1 MQVVSI
7 NQKIDTQRKDDML
20 EVLAEMRRQVEAGE
34 ITEFVATSLD
44 QDGVAQIHICAMD
57 MPGSIGLY
65 EIGKHMVIAQ
75 ETYVVD

>member
-44 QDGVAQIHICAMD
+44 QDGVAQIHVCSMD

-75 ETYVVD
+75 ETHVID

>member
-7 NQKIDTQRKDDML
+7 DSKKSEKRKEDML
-20 EVLAEMRRQVEAGE
+20 EVLDEMRRQVEAGE
-34 ITEFVATSLD
+34 IMEFVATSLD
-44 QDGVAQIHICAMD
+44 EDGVAQIHICAMD

-75 ETYVVD
+75 ETYVFD

>member
-7 NQKIDTQRKDDML
+7 NQKIDTQRKDGML
-20 EVLAEMRRQVEAGE
+20 EVLDEMRRQVEAGE

-44 QDGVAQIHICAMD
+44 QDGVAQIHVCAMD

-75 ETYVVD
+75 ETYVIE

>member
-44 QDGVAQIHICAMD
+44 QDGVAQIHVCAMD

-75 ETYVVD
+75 ETYVID

>member
-7 NQKIDTQRKDDML
+7 NQKVDTQRKDDML

-44 QDGVAQIHICAMD
+44 QDGVAQIHVCSMD